1 MPFLTNCGMT
11 WNTHQFRMLIRNHNA
26 TVHFF
31 LTVYAAISAVTQ
43 STARLT
49 GQAMYGFPIVQEE
62 QFADSYTRI
71 CARLNSVLL
80 ALIMRDLYDQRPSN
94 PPSDQNRRPFLIVSW
109 LEKVSRNTRTRSLAS
124 CFILPLSSF
133 MVGHLKE

>member
-49 GQAMYGFPIVQEE
+49 GQAMYGFPITVQEE
-62 QFADSYTRI
+62 QLLIRVPEFA
-71 CARLNSVLL
+71 L
-80 ALIMRDLYDQRPSN
+80 PSN
-94 PPSDQNRRPFLIVSW
+94 RCCWHSLCEVCTTKDHPTRRP
-109 LEKVSRNTRTRSLAS
+109 TRARDH
-124 CFILPLSSF
+124 F
-133 MVGHLKE
+133 